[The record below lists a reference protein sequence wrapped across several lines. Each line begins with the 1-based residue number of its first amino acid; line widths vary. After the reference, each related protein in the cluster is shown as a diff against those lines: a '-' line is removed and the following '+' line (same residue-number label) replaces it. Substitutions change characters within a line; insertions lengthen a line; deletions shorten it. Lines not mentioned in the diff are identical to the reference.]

1 MKRQVIGVFA
11 GLITATALVA
21 AQGAASQTAPPQP
34 QKSPDVS
41 VTGCLIQGAAPTS
54 FILDRARIDPQS
66 RTEKAKTYV
75 VVASTED
82 LNLAKHLNHE
92 VTLMGQAEQKT
103 APEPQPGKKVDEK
116 DLPKL
121 QAKSLTMVSDT
132 CTAAT
137 RR

>member
-1 MKRQVIGVFA
+1 MKRQLIGVFA

-21 AQGAASQTAPPQP
+21 AQGGASQTAPQDP
-34 QKSPDVS
+34 QKSSDVTF
-41 VTGCLIQGAAPTS
+41 TGCLIQGSAPTS

-66 RTEKAKTYV
+66 RTEKARTFV
-75 VVASTED
+75 VVASAED
-82 LNLAKHLNHE
+82 LNLAQHVNHE
-92 VTLMGQAEQKT
+92 VTVMGQAEQKT

-132 CTAAT
+132 CTAVAK
-137 RR
+137 R